1 MTTEKTKTA
10 LPGTAAESD
19 AATPAQKPATEPATI
34 TTAQRRTESDA
45 AETRES
51 AETYTIAQESGK
63 TANTSGTTSG
73 PTTTAEAGTSTA
85 TVPTTDRRQKVFDWL
100 DSHGIAYTWYE
111 HPEAPTIEI
120 ARRYWRDDGSKH
132 CKNLFFRNHKGNRHY
147 LVAFDC
153 EQNLAIHDLERRLR
167 QGKLSFASEQ
177 RMERWLGLR
186 PGSVSPFGLINDPEH
201 HVHLFLDRNLERF
214 PAYSFHPND
223 NRATVVI
230 SREEFLRYLAAV
242 GNTYEFIELY

>member
-1 MTTEKTKTA
+1 MTTEAEKTSV
-10 LPGTAAESD
+10 PGIVAESD
-19 AATPAQKPATEPATI
+19 ATAPRNTMGRGAATTAPPTAAQLDAAATE
-34 TTAQRRTESDA
+34 QRTA
-45 AETRES
+45 AETGD
-51 AETYTIAQESGK
+51 TTIGPDAAVGSD
-63 TANTSGTTSG
+63 TAAAPN
-73 PTTTAEAGTSTA
+73 TTAHPE
-85 TVPTTDRRQKVFDWL
+85 VTTDRRQKVFDWL
-100 DSHGIAYTWYE
+100 DSRGIAYTWYE

-153 EQNLAIHDLERRLR
+153 EQNLAIHDLEHRLR

-201 HVHLFLDRNLERF
+201 HVHLFLDRNLEKF

-230 SREEFLRYLAAV
+230 SRSEFLRYLAAV